1 MIEET
6 VERVIRET
14 SGNDFDANHPP
25 PTTETVTARIRAYE
39 DACTTL
45 IAMATVGGR
54 WAEEQHCDFWRPALH
69 RLASVPLMGGYEVWR
84 ELRRYPATFLLY
96 ALGLGAVYANRLD
109 FLGRLFSTAVDRQ
122 DNERNRVAQYLA
134 PDLYFEGNTSKMQ
147 ILEGMSESPFP
158 LNDWV
163 QRTLLRS
170 TKGII
175 SDEDQYTL
183 ILDKIEILI
192 SLNSFSH
199 STPDKTWLRPRGRFI
214 YRYETSWE
222 QILPEIEGSL
232 LNLRDESPYVKAN
245 LFGSSAENCW
255 RNLFAW
261 YKWLSD
267 FSHSRGSPFSAHC
280 EWGKRDVSTVDFGDI
295 RVGDPNQF
303 IV

>member
-1 MIEET
+1 MIFGNQPCSVSPWFLAPGGE
-6 VERVIRET
+6 IRWLE
-14 SGNDFDANHPP
+14 
-25 PTTETVTARIRAYE
+25 
-39 DACTTL
+39 
-45 IAMATVGGR
+45 MK
-54 WAEEQHCDFWRPALH
+54 
-69 RLASVPLMGGYEVWR
+69 
-84 ELRRYPATFLLY
+84 RYPATLLLY
-96 ALGLGAVYANRLD
+96 ALGLGAVHAGRLD
-109 FLGRLFSTAVDRQ
+109 FLGRLFSTTVRRQ
-122 DNERNRVAQYLA
+122 NNERNSVTQYLA
-134 PDLYFEGNTSKMQ
+134 PDLYFDGNTEVMR
-147 ILEGMSESPFP
+147 ILEGMSRHYFP

-163 QRTLLRS
+163 YRTLRNY

-175 SDEDQYTL
+175 PDDDQYTL
-183 ILDKIEILI
+183 IFDKIEILI

-199 STPDKTWLRPRGRFI
+199 SSPDKTWLRPRGCFI

-295 RVGDPNQF
+295 RVGDPNQ
-303 IV
+303 IHRLME